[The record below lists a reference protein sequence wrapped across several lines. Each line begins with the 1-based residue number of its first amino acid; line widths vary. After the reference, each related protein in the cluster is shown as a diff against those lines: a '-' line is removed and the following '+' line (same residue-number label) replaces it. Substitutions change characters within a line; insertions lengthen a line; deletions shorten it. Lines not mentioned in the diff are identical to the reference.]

1 MSGANQPTGLKA
13 MIQEAVK
20 EGLKEALGDH
30 PCRYTSL
37 NPQQLD
43 HVVGM
48 LTDIGDG
55 DLRRGIEVVRVNHK
69 WVMDRA
75 DEERDAEYTAN
86 HELVSAIRKG
96 LSNVGGYI
104 AKGIAW
110 ALIAG
115 LATLVWLGFKTKLF
129 Q

>member
-1 MSGANQPTGLKA
+1 MGGAPQPTGIRALL
-13 MIQEAVK
+13 QEAIK
-20 EGLKEALGDH
+20 EGMKEALGDH
-30 PCRYTSL
+30 HCRYTSL

-75 DEERDAEYTAN
+75 AEAKDAEYTAN

-96 LSNVGGYI
+96 MSNVGGHI
-104 AKGIAW
+104 AKGVAW

>member
-1 MSGANQPTGLKA
+1 MVVANQPTDLKA
-13 MIQEAVK
+13 MLQEVVK
-20 EGLKEALGDH
+20 EGMKEALGDH

-37 NPQQLD
+37 SPQQLD
-43 HVVGM
+43 HVIGM
-48 LTDIGDG
+48 LTDVGDG
-55 DLRRGIEVVRVNHK
+55 DLRRGVEVVRVNHK

-96 LSNVGGYI
+96 LSNVGGHI

-110 ALIAG
+110 VLIAG